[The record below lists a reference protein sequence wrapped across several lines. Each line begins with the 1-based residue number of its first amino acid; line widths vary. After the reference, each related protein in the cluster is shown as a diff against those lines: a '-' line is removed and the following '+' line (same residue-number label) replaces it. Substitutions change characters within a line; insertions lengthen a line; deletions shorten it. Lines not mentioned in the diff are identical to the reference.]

1 MLDLSWIELFFV
13 GVLALIIIG
22 PKDLPEFFQMFGR
35 FIRKMKKTYAD
46 LQGGMNQLTKEVN
59 IVSGKAQ
66 PGDESW
72 RAFLP
77 EDIRNLPADFRPG
90 SMSAEQHAERKA
102 KIDNARRQ
110 AEEAKPKTE
119 IQKES
124 GHE

>member
-1 MLDLSWIELFFV
+1 MLDLSWSELFLV

-35 FIRKMKKTYAD
+35 LVGKVKRTYANV
-46 LQGGMNQLTKEVN
+46 QGGMNQLTKEVK

-77 EDIRNLPADFRPG
+77 QEIQDLPADFRPG
-90 SMSAEQHAERKA
+90 VMSAEQHADRKA
-102 KIDNARRQ
+102 KIDEARKQ
-110 AEEAKPKTE
+110 AEQAAT
-119 IQKES
+119 QK
-124 GHE
+124 GNVHE